1 MHIKCM
7 NNHELMAPILTLK
20 EFNQGYV
27 SAPLFFNFYIND
39 ILQIFIKYESI
50 PHSDF
55 ASQINSHF
63 SIC

>member
-1 MHIKCM
+1 MHVKCM
-7 NNHELMAPILTLK
+7 NNHDLMAAILTLK
-20 EFNQGYV
+20 EFNQAYV
-27 SAPLFFNFYIND
+27 SAPLFFNF
-39 ILQIFIKYESI
+39 LQIFIKYESI